1 MEQLTPLLQELAK
14 SLGTTVENLW
24 RILLQQAIVE
34 KQIATLYMNISLW
47 GGIILIGI
55 GILLTIWGLIRN
67 HKDIYGDSG
76 VATGC
81 TGITIIVFTLVIFGS
96 LYWHYYTTLITLNNN
111 PEYWALQ
118 EILSRIPW

>member
-24 RILLQQAIVE
+24 RILLQQTIVE
-34 KQIATLYMNISLW
+34 KQITTIYMNISLW
-47 GGIILIGI
+47 TGIILIGI
-55 GILLTIWGLIRN
+55 GILLIIWGLIRN
-67 HKDIYGDSG
+67 YKDGFGENG
-76 VATGC
+76 VVTGC
-81 TGITIIVFTLVIFGS
+81 TGVIIIVFALLIFGS

-118 EILSRIPW
+118 EILSRIP